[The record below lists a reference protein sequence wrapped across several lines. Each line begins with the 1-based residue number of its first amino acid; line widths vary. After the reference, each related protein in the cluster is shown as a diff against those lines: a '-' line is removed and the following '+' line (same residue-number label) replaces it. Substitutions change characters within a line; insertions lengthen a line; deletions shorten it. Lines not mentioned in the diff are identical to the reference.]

1 MTTRIAILGGGT
13 GGTVLANKLASKLDA
28 EIDAGDV
35 DVTLIDDTGVHVYKP
50 VWLYVAFG
58 EADPAEGHRPLDDL
72 LDRQVR
78 LRTGRVTAIDTDA
91 KRLTIDGGEPRSTG
105 SRTPSSD
112 TLDYDHLVVAT
123 GARLVPD
130 RIPGLVEG
138 AHDFY
143 SENGAERLRD
153 ALAAFDGGR
162 VVLSVA
168 GMPHMCP
175 AAPVEFTLMVED
187 WLRERGLREV
197 SEVVYTAPTE
207 RSHKLPPVADWAD
220 ERFDAR
226 GVESHTGFTVE
237 RVDPDDRTL
246 HAADGRALDYD
257 LLVTIPPH
265 AGVDL
270 VADAGL
276 GDDGWV
282 ETDPRTLEAAG
293 AADVYAIG
301 DTTDLERPMAGSVA
315 HYQAGVVADRIA
327 ARVRGHRPTATYDG
341 KVLCFLEA
349 GLDEATFVSFD
360 YDSVPDLRE
369 ESKLVHWAKGA
380 YNESYWLTARGLI

>member
-1 MTTRIAILGGGT
+1 MTARIVVLGGGT
-13 GGTVLANKLASKLDA
+13 GGTVLANKLASKLDD
-28 EIDAGDV
+28 EIDSGAAE
-35 DVTLIDDTGVHVYKP
+35 VTLVDETGVHVYKP

-58 EADPAEGHRPLDDL
+58 EAEPSEGRRPLDDL
-72 LDRQVR
+72 LDRRVR
-78 LRTGRVTAIDTDA
+78 LRTGRVTDIDTGG
-91 KRLTIDGGEPRSTG
+91 KRLTVDGTEG
-105 SRTPSSD
+105 
-112 TLDYDHLVVAT
+112 LDYDHLVVAT

-143 SENGAERLRD
+143 SEDGAERLRD

-187 WLRERGLREV
+187 WLRERGLRDA
-197 SEVVYTAPTE
+197 SEVVYTAPSE

-226 GVESHTGFTVE
+226 GIESHTGFTVE
-237 RVDPDDRTL
+237 RVDPDERTL
-246 HAADGRALDYD
+246 HAVDGRAVDYD

-282 ETDPRTLEAAG
+282 ETDPRTLEAAR
-293 AADVYAIG
+293 ADDVYAIG
-301 DTTDLERPMAGSVA
+301 DTTDIERPMAGSVA

-327 ARVRGHRPTATYDG
+327 AQVRGHRPTATYDG

-349 GLDEATFVSFD
+349 GMDEATFVSFD
-360 YDSVPDLRE
+360 YDSLPDLRE

>member
-1 MTTRIAILGGGT
+1 MTERIVVLGGGT
-13 GGTVLANKLASKLDA
+13 GGTVLANKLASKLDTG
-28 EIDAGDV
+28 DAA
-35 DVTLIDDTGVHVYKP
+35 VTLVDETGVHVYKP

-58 EADPAEGHRPLDDL
+58 DAEPADGRRPLDDL

-78 LRTGRVTAIDTDA
+78 LRTGRVTDIDTDA
-91 KRLTIDGGEPRSTG
+91 KRVTVDGTSA
-105 SRTPSSD
+105 
-112 TLDYDHLVVAT
+112 LDYDHLVVAT

-143 SENGAERLRD
+143 SEDGAERLRD
-153 ALAAFDGGR
+153 ALATFDGGR

-187 WLRERGLREV
+187 WLRDREV
-197 SEVVYTAPTE
+197 RAESDVVYTAPTE

-220 ERFDAR
+220 ERFDAA
-226 GVESHTGFTVE
+226 GVESHTDFAVA
-237 RVDPDDRTL
+237 RVDPGERTL
-246 HAADGRALDYD
+246 HATDGRTLDYD

-270 VADAGL
+270 VAEAGL

-282 ETDPRTLEAAG
+282 ETDPRTLEAAR
-293 AADVYAIG
+293 ADDVYAIG
-301 DTTDLERPMAGSVA
+301 DTTDIERPMAGSVA

-349 GLDEATFVSFD
+349 GMDEATFVSFD
-360 YDSVPDLRE
+360 YDSLPDLRA
-369 ESKLVHWAKGA
+369 ESALVHWAKGA

>member
-1 MTTRIAILGGGT
+1 MTEQIVVLGGGT
-13 GGTVLANKLASKLDA
+13 GGTVLANKLASKLDT
-28 EIDAGDV
+28 EIGTGDV
-35 DVTLIDDTGVHVYKP
+35 EVTLVDETGVHVYKP

-58 EADPAEGHRPLDDL
+58 EAEPAEGRRPLDDL

-78 LRTGRVTAIDTDA
+78 LRTGRVTNIDTDA
-91 KRLTIDGGEPRSTG
+91 KRLTVDGAS
-105 SRTPSSD
+105 

-143 SENGAERLRD
+143 SEDGAERLRD
-153 ALAAFDGGR
+153 ALGAFDGGR

-175 AAPVEFTLMVED
+175 AAPVEFTLMIED
-187 WLRERGLREV
+187 WLRDRGVRAE
-197 SEVVYTAPTE
+197 SDVVYTAPTE
-207 RSHKLPPVADWAD
+207 RSHKLPPVAEWAD
-220 ERFDAR
+220 ERFDAA
-226 GVESHTGFTVE
+226 GVESHTGFAVE
-237 RVDPDDRTL
+237 RVDPEARTL

-257 LLVTIPPH
+257 LLVAIPPH

-270 VADAGL
+270 VAEAGL

-282 ETDPRTLEAAG
+282 ETDPRTLEAAR
-293 AADVYAIG
+293 ADDVYAIG
-301 DTTDLERPMAGSVA
+301 DTTDIERPMAGSVA

-349 GLDEATFVSFD
+349 GMDEATFVSFD
-360 YDSVPDLRE
+360 YDSLPDLRA

>member
-1 MTTRIAILGGGT
+1 MTTRIAVLGGGT

-35 DVTLIDDTGVHVYKP
+35 GVTLIDDTGVHVYKP

-58 EADPAEGHRPLDDL
+58 GADPAEGHRPLDDL

-78 LRTGRVTAIDTDA
+78 LRTGRVTAIDAGA
-91 KRLTIDGGEPRSTG
+91 KRLTIDSGAP
-105 SRTPSSD
+105 
-112 TLDYDHLVVAT
+112 LDYDHLVVAT

-197 SEVVYTAPTE
+197 SEVVYTAPSE
-207 RSHKLPPVADWAD
+207 RSHKLPPVADWAE

-282 ETDPRTLEAAG
+282 ETDPRTLEAAS
-293 AADVYAIG
+293 ADDVYAIG

-327 ARVRGHRPTATYDG
+327 ARVRGYRPTATYDG

-360 YDSVPDLRE
+360 YDSMPDLRG

>member
-1 MTTRIAILGGGT
+1 MTARIVVLGGGT
-13 GGTVLANKLASKLDA
+13 GGTVLANKLASKLDDELDRGDA
-28 EIDAGDV
+28 E
-35 DVTLIDDTGVHVYKP
+35 VTLIDETGVHVYKP

-58 EADPAEGHRPLDDL
+58 DADPEEGRRPLDDL
-72 LDRQVR
+72 LHREGR
-78 LRTGRVTAIDTDA
+78 LRTGRVTDIDTDA
-91 KRLTIDGGEPRSTG
+91 KRLTVDGTSE
-105 SRTPSSD
+105 
-112 TLDYDHLVVAT
+112 LDYDHLVVAT

-130 RIPGLVEG
+130 RIPGLDEG

-143 SENGAERLRD
+143 SEAGAERLRE

-162 VVLSVA
+162 LVLSVA

-187 WLRERGLREV
+187 WLHERGLRDA

-207 RSHKLPPVADWAD
+207 RSHKLPTVADWTD

-226 GVESHTGFTVE
+226 GVESYTGFAVG
-237 RVDPDDRTL
+237 RVDPDGQTL
-246 HAADGRALDYD
+246 HATDGRTLDYD
-257 LLVTIPPH
+257 LLVSIPPH

-270 VADAGL
+270 VAEAGL

-293 AADVYAIG
+293 ADDVYAIG

-349 GLDEATFVSFD
+349 GMDEATFVSFD
-360 YDSVPDLRE
+360 YDSLPDLRE
-369 ESKLVHWAKGA
+369 ESTLVHWAKGA

>member
-1 MTTRIAILGGGT
+1 MTARVVVLGGGT
-13 GGTVLANKLASKLDA
+13 GGTVLSNKLASKLDD
-28 EIDAGDV
+28 EIDRNDV
-35 DVTLIDDTGVHVYKP
+35 EVTLIDETGVHVYKP

-58 EADPAEGHRPLDDL
+58 EADPSEGRRPLDDL
-72 LDRQVR
+72 LDRRVQ
-78 LRTGRVTAIDTDA
+78 LRTGRVTAIDTGA
-91 KRLTIDGGEPRSTG
+91 KRLTVDGTSE
-105 SRTPSSD
+105 
-112 TLDYDHLVVAT
+112 LDYDHLVVAT

-143 SENGAERLRD
+143 SEDGAERLRD

-187 WLRERGLREV
+187 WLHEQGLRDA

-220 ERFDAR
+220 ERFGAR
-226 GVESHTGFTVE
+226 GIESHTGFAVE

-246 HAADGRALDYD
+246 HAADGRTLDYD

-282 ETDPRTLEAAG
+282 ETDPRTLEAAR
-293 AADVYAIG
+293 AHDVYAIG
-301 DTTDLERPMAGSVA
+301 DTTDIERPMAGSVA

-327 ARVRGHRPTATYDG
+327 AQVRSHRPTAMYDG

-349 GLDEATFVSFD
+349 GMDEATFVSFD
-360 YDSVPDLRE
+360 YDSLPDLRE

>member
-1 MTTRIAILGGGT
+1 MTTRIAVVGGGT
-13 GGTVLANKLASKLDA
+13 GGTVLANKLTSKLAAELDA
-28 EIDAGDV
+28 DEVKVI
-35 DVTLIDDTGVHVYKP
+35 LIDETGTHVYKP

-58 EADPAEGHRPLDDL
+58 RADPSEGLRPLDDL
-72 LDRQVR
+72 LDRRVR
-78 LRTGRVTAIDTDA
+78 LRTSRVTDVDTA
-91 KRLTIDGGEPRSTG
+91 GKRLTLGDGE
-105 SRTPSSD
+105 
-112 TLDYDHLVVAT
+112 TLEYDHLVLAT

-130 RIPGLVEG
+130 RVPGLAEG

-143 SENGAERLRD
+143 SADGAERLRD
-153 ALAAFDGGR
+153 ALADFSGGR
-162 VVLSVA
+162 LVLSVA

-175 AAPVEFTLMVED
+175 AAPVEFSLMVED
-187 WLRERGLREV
+187 WLRDRGLREA
-197 SEVVYTAPTE
+197 SEVVYTASTE
-207 RSHKLPPVADWAD
+207 RSHKLPPVADWTD

-226 GVESHTGFTVE
+226 GIEAHTDFAVE
-237 RVDPDDRTL
+237 RVAPDERTL

-265 AGVDL
+265 AGVGL

-282 ETDPRTLEAAG
+282 ETDSRTLEAAH
-293 AADVYAIG
+293 AEDVYAIG
-301 DTTDLERPMAGSVA
+301 DTTDIERPMAGSVA
-315 HYQAGVVADRIA
+315 HYQAGTVADRIA
-327 ARVRGHRPTATYDG
+327 ASVRGHTPTATYDG

-360 YDSVPDLRE
+360 YDSLPDLRE

>member
-1 MTTRIAILGGGT
+1 MTARIVVLGGGT
-13 GGTVLANKLASKLDA
+13 GGTVLANKLASKLGDELDRGDA
-28 EIDAGDV
+28 E
-35 DVTLIDDTGVHVYKP
+35 VTLVDETGVHVYKP

-58 EADPAEGHRPLDDL
+58 EAEPSDGRRPLDDL
-72 LDRQVR
+72 LHREVR
-78 LRTGRVTAIDTDA
+78 LRTGRVTDVDTDA
-91 KRLTIDGGEPRSTG
+91 KRLTVGETSG
-105 SRTPSSD
+105 
-112 TLDYDHLVVAT
+112 LDYDHLVVAT

-143 SENGAERLRD
+143 SEGGAERLRE

-162 VVLSVA
+162 IVLSVA

-187 WLRERGLREV
+187 WLREQGLRAE
-197 SEVVYTAPTE
+197 SEVAYTAPTE

-226 GVESHTGFTVE
+226 DVESHTDFAVG
-237 RVDPDDRTL
+237 RVDPDGRTL

-282 ETDPRTLEAAG
+282 ETDPRTLEAGRAD
-293 AADVYAIG
+293 DVYAIG
-301 DTTDLERPMAGSVA
+301 DTTDIERPMAGSVA
-315 HYQAGVVADRIA
+315 HYQAGVVADRVA
-327 ARVRGHRPTATYDG
+327 ARVRGRRPTATYDG

-349 GLDEATFVSFD
+349 GMDEATFVSFD
-360 YDSVPDLRE
+360 YDSLPDLRA
-369 ESKLVHWAKGA
+369 ESTLVHWAKGA

>member
-1 MTTRIAILGGGT
+1 MTARIVVLGGGT
-13 GGTVLANKLASKLDA
+13 GGTVLANKLASKLDDELDRGDA
-28 EIDAGDV
+28 E
-35 DVTLIDDTGVHVYKP
+35 VTLIDETGVHVYKP

-58 EADPAEGHRPLDDL
+58 DADPAEGRRPLDDL
-72 LDRQVR
+72 LHREVR
-78 LRTGRVTAIDTDA
+78 LRTGRVTDIDTDA
-91 KRLTIDGGEPRSTG
+91 KRLTVDGTSG
-105 SRTPSSD
+105 
-112 TLDYDHLVVAT
+112 LDYDHLVVAT

-143 SENGAERLRD
+143 SEAGAERLRE

-162 VVLSVA
+162 LVLSVA

-187 WLRERGLREV
+187 WLHERGLRDA

-226 GVESHTGFTVE
+226 GVESYTGFAVE
-237 RVDPDDRTL
+237 RVDPEERTL

-270 VADAGL
+270 VTEAGL

-282 ETDPRTLEAAG
+282 ETDPRTLEAAR
-293 AADVYAIG
+293 ADDVYAIG
-301 DTTDLERPMAGSVA
+301 DTTDIERPMAGSVA

-327 ARVRGHRPTATYDG
+327 ARVRGHHPTATYDG

-349 GLDEATFVSFD
+349 GMDEATFVSFD
-360 YDSVPDLRE
+360 YDSLPDLRE
-369 ESKLVHWAKGA
+369 ESTLVHWAKGA

>member
-1 MTTRIAILGGGT
+1 MTTRIAVVGGGT
-13 GGTVLANKLASKLDA
+13 GGTVLANKLTSKLAAELDA
-28 EIDAGDV
+28 DEVKVI
-35 DVTLIDDTGVHVYKP
+35 LIDETGTHVYKP

-58 EADPAEGHRPLDDL
+58 RADPSEGLRPLDDL
-72 LDRQVR
+72 LDRRVR
-78 LRTGRVTAIDTDA
+78 LRTSRVTDVDTA
-91 KRLTIDGGEPRSTG
+91 GKRLTLGDGE
-105 SRTPSSD
+105 
-112 TLDYDHLVVAT
+112 TLKYDHLVLAT

-130 RIPGLVEG
+130 RVPGLAEG

-143 SENGAERLRD
+143 SADGAERLRD
-153 ALAAFDGGR
+153 ALADFSGGR
-162 VVLSVA
+162 LVLSVA

-187 WLRERGLREV
+187 WLRDRGLREA

-207 RSHKLPPVADWAD
+207 RSHKLPPVADWTD

-226 GVESHTGFTVE
+226 GVEAHTDFAVE
-237 RVDPDDRTL
+237 RVDPDERTL
-246 HAADGRALDYD
+246 HAADGRALDYN

-282 ETDPRTLEAAG
+282 ETDPRTLEAVNAE
-293 AADVYAIG
+293 DVYAIG
-301 DTTDLERPMAGSVA
+301 DTTDIERPMAGSVA
-315 HYQAGVVADRIA
+315 HYQAGTVAERIA
-327 ARVRGHRPTATYDG
+327 AGVRGHTPTATYDG

-360 YDSVPDLRE
+360 YDSLPDLRE

>member
-1 MTTRIAILGGGT
+1 MTARIVVLGGGT
-13 GGTVLANKLASKLDA
+13 GGTVLANKLASKLDDELDRGDA
-28 EIDAGDV
+28 E
-35 DVTLIDDTGVHVYKP
+35 VTLIDETGVHVYKP

-58 EADPAEGHRPLDDL
+58 DADPAEGRRPLDDL
-72 LDRQVR
+72 LHREVR
-78 LRTGRVTAIDTDA
+78 LRTGRVTDIDTDA
-91 KRLTIDGGEPRSTG
+91 KRLTVDGTSG
-105 SRTPSSD
+105 
-112 TLDYDHLVVAT
+112 LDYDHLVVAT

-143 SENGAERLRD
+143 SEAGAERLRE

-162 VVLSVA
+162 LVLSVA

-187 WLRERGLREV
+187 WLHERGLRDA

-226 GVESHTGFTVE
+226 GVESYTGFAVE
-237 RVDPDDRTL
+237 RVDPEERTL

-270 VADAGL
+270 VTEAGL

-282 ETDPRTLEAAG
+282 ETDPRTLEAAR
-293 AADVYAIG
+293 ADDVYAIG
-301 DTTDLERPMAGSVA
+301 DTTDIERPMAGSVA

-349 GLDEATFVSFD
+349 GMDEATFVSFD
-360 YDSVPDLRE
+360 YDSLPDLRE
-369 ESKLVHWAKGA
+369 ESTLVHWAKGA

>member
-1 MTTRIAILGGGT
+1 MTARIVVLGGGT
-13 GGTVLANKLASKLDA
+13 GGTVLANKLASKLDGNA
-28 EIDAGDV
+28 E
-35 DVTLIDDTGVHVYKP
+35 VTLVDETGIHVYKP

-58 EADPAEGHRPLDDL
+58 KADPSEATRPLGDL
-72 LDRQVR
+72 LDPEVQ
-78 LRTGRVTAIDTDA
+78 LRTGRATAIDTA
-91 KRLTIDGGEPRSTG
+91 RKRLTIDGHG
-105 SRTPSSD
+105 S
-112 TLDYDHLVVAT
+112 LDYDYLVVAT

-130 RIPGLVEG
+130 RIPGLSEY

-143 SENGAERLRD
+143 SADGAERLRD

-175 AAPVEFTLMVED
+175 AAPVEFTLMVEE
-187 WLRERGLREV
+187 WLRDREV
-197 SEVVYTAPTE
+197 EAEVVCTVPTD

-226 GVESHTGFTVE
+226 DIETHTEFTVE
-237 RVDPDDRTL
+237 RVDEATL
-246 HAADGRALDYD
+246 YAADGRNVDYE

-270 VADAGL
+270 VTNAGL

-282 ETDPRTLEAAG
+282 ETDPRTLEATRAD
-293 AADVYAIG
+293 DVYAIG
-301 DTTDLERPMAGSVA
+301 DTTDIERPMAGSVA

-327 ARVRGHRPTATYDG
+327 ARVRGHTPTETYDG

-349 GLDEATFVSFD
+349 GMDEATFVSFD
-360 YDSVPDLRE
+360 YDSMPDLRE
-369 ESKLVHWAKGA
+369 ESRLVHWAKGA
-380 YNESYWLTARGLI
+380 YNEAYWLTARGLI